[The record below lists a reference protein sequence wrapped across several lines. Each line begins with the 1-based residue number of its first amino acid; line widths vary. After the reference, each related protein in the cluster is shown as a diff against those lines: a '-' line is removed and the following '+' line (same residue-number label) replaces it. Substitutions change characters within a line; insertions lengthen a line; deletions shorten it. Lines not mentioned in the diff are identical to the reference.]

1 MIDDE
6 GTKSMSMIDEEA
18 EGRTSNFI
26 WKVRQAR
33 LGTEHTQ
40 FDDPIINFIHTGI
53 FLNVCIPYAFL
64 IGLIS

>member
-33 LGTEHTQ
+33 LGTEHTRFQ
-40 FDDPIINFIHTGI
+40 FDGPIINFIHTGI
-53 FLNVCIPYAFL
+53 FLNVCIQYA
-64 IGLIS
+64 